1 MESSFRDRICIPTK
15 EELRKLIMEE
25 AHKSSLSIHPGTT
38 KMYQDLKK
46 MFWWSGMKKEV
57 VEFVARCLVCQ
68 KTKVEHRKPYGELQS
83 LDVPEWKWESISMDF
98 VTGLPKTV
106 SGHDAIWVI
115 VDRLT
120 KSAHFLPINIRF
132 SLEKLAHL

>member
-1 MESSFRDRICIPTK
+1 M
-15 EELRKLIMEE
+15 
-25 AHKSSLSIHPGTT
+25 
-38 KMYQDLKK
+38 
-46 MFWWSGMKKEV
+46 

-68 KTKVEHRKPYGELQS
+68 KTKVEHRNLYGELRS

-106 SGHDAIWVI
+106 SGHDAILVI

-120 KSAHFLPINIRF
+120 VTSLRNITLKI
-132 SLEKLAHL
+132 S